1 MCRSGANVAV
11 SYAQACCSNTC
22 QLILTVDNCMSTEQ
36 NRFHDIRLRLQQ
48 HDHSSVVLSPDPT
61 YCCTPVTL
69 TTVGLFLLSLCPFLV
84 SWWPALSPST
94 SAAPD
99 MPSLS
104 VVCQTS
110 GISPTVRRLNM
121 KRILPASG
129 LPPFRSSFCLF
140 RIYLQVYVLACF
152 WTTSKQRCWTSSP
165 SNIKNHPNYTNVGY
179 MQN

>member
-48 HDHSSVVLSPDPT
+48 QNHSSVVLSPDPT

-84 SWWPALSPST
+84 SWWPAPSPST

-104 VVCQTS
+104 VVRQTS
-110 GISPTVRRLNM
+110 GISPTVLRLNM

-129 LPPFRSSFCLF
+129 LPPFGSSFCIF
-140 RIYLQVYVLACF
+140 RICLQVFFVCF
-152 WTTSKQRCWTSSP
+152 WETSKQRCL
-165 SNIKNHPNYTNVGY
+165 NIL
-179 MQN
+179 